1 MKPKYDSNYEP
12 DNLAA
17 HRQDETTRME
27 HEESETMHDA
37 GESAL
42 APEQIANAALRE
54 GCGESSMEQSKIPI
68 PLPGFSIAQTEFFYA
83 LQKRCAKHSLALT
96 VAPDGGMYTGEIDGS
111 HDGNSH
117 SWGSIHDPR
126 FVFKLIP
133 TMYDA
138 TLGLEEVISLM
149 FKLFPRSTELGFLFR
164 SKGDK

>member
-1 MKPKYDSNYEP
+1 MKPEYGSHYEP
-12 DNLAA
+12 AKLAA
-17 HRQDETTRME
+17 HRQDEIARME
-27 HEESETMHDA
+27 HGEIETMNDA

-54 GCGESSMEQSKIPI
+54 RCGESSMEQIPI
-68 PLPGFSIAQTEFFYA
+68 PLPGLSIAQTEFFCA
-83 LQKRCAKHSLALT
+83 LRERCAKHGIPLT

-138 TLGLEEVISLM
+138 TLSRKEVISLM

-164 SKGDK
+164 AKGDE